1 MGKMISITQDGMM
14 LSSEELHVADYV
26 NITLFAQLNMFND
39 ILRRTDEEERERTRG
54 ELYDMY
60 NLAASAFLKAF
71 APELELRPELTEEAI
86 LRAENEILDERAAD
100 VDIDKVIEFPTKK

>member
-14 LSSEELHVADYV
+14 LASEELHVADYI
-26 NITLFAQLNMFND
+26 NITLAAQLNMFKD
-39 ILRRTDEEERERTRG
+39 ILNNVKEEDREEVRD

-71 APELELRPELTEEAI
+71 APELELRPDLTEEAI
-86 LRAENEILDERAAD
+86 LRAENEILKEKAKQ
-100 VDIDKVIEFPTKK
+100 IDKVIEFPTKK

>member
-14 LSSEELHVADYV
+14 LSSEELHVADYI
-26 NITLFAQLNMFND
+26 NITLAAQLNMFSD
-39 ILRRTDEEERERTRG
+39 IVHKTKEEDKENVRG

-71 APELELRPELTEEAI
+71 APEFELRPDLTEEAI
-86 LRAENEILDERAAD
+86 LRAENEILDERAAN
-100 VDIDKVIEFPTKK
+100 VDKVIEFPTKK

>member
-1 MGKMISITQDGMM
+1 MGKMVSITQDGMM
-14 LSSEELHVADYV
+14 LSSEELHVADYI
-26 NITLFAQLNMFND
+26 NITLAAQLNMFNN
-39 ILRRTDEEERERTRG
+39 LVEQAPEPEVRKKLVK

-86 LRAENEILDERAAD
+86 MRAENEILDERAAD
-100 VDIDKVIEFPTKK
+100 VDISR

>member
-14 LSSEELHVADYV
+14 LASEELHVADYI
-26 NITLFAQLNMFND
+26 NITLAAQLNMFND
-39 ILRRTDEEERERTRG
+39 IVHKTKEEDKENVRG

-71 APELELRPELTEEAI
+71 APELELRPDLTEEAI
-86 LRAENEILDERAAD
+86 MRAENEILKEKAEQ
-100 VDIDKVIEFPTKK
+100 IDKVIEFPTKK

>member
-14 LSSEELHVADYV
+14 LASEELHVADYI
-26 NITLFAQLNMFND
+26 NITLTAQLNMFND
-39 ILRRTDEEERERTRG
+39 IVHKTKEEDKENVRG

-71 APELELRPELTEEAI
+71 APELELRPDLTEEAI
-86 LRAENEILDERAAD
+86 LRAENEILKEKAKQ
-100 VDIDKVIEFPTKK
+100 IDKVIEFPTKK

>member
-14 LSSEELHVADYV
+14 LSSEELHVADYI
-26 NITLFAQLNMFND
+26 NITLSAQLNMFSD

-86 LRAENEILDERAAD
+86 LRAENEILDERAND
-100 VDIDKVIEFPTKK
+100 VDKVIDIRRR

>member
-1 MGKMISITQDGMM
+1 MGKMISITQDGMI
-14 LSSEELHVADYV
+14 LSSEQLHVADYI
-26 NITLFAQLNMFND
+26 NITLAAQLNIFKDVLNNAKEED
-39 ILRRTDEEERERTRG
+39 RDEVRG

-71 APELELRPELTEEAI
+71 APELELRPDLTEEAI

-100 VDIDKVIEFPTKK
+100 IEFPTKK

>member
-14 LSSEELHVADYV
+14 LSSEELHVADYI
-26 NITLFAQLNMFND
+26 NITLAAQLNMFND
-39 ILRRTDEEERERTRG
+39 ILNNAKEEDRDAVRG

-71 APELELRPELTEEAI
+71 APEFELRPDLTEEAI
-86 LRAENEILDERAAD
+86 LRAENEILKEKAEQ
-100 VDIDKVIEFPTKK
+100 IEFPTKK

>member
-14 LSSEELHVADYV
+14 LASEELHVADYI
-26 NITLFAQLNMFND
+26 NITLAAQLNMFND
-39 ILRRTDEEERERTRG
+39 IVHKTKEEDKENVRG

-71 APELELRPELTEEAI
+71 APDLELRPDLTEEAI
-86 LRAENEILDERAAD
+86 LRAENEILKEKAKQ
-100 VDIDKVIEFPTKK
+100 IDKVIEFPTKK

>member
-1 MGKMISITQDGMM
+1 MGKMISITQDGMI
-14 LSSEELHVADYV
+14 LSSEQLHVADYI
-26 NITLFAQLNMFND
+26 NITLAAQLNIFKDVLNNAKEED
-39 ILRRTDEEERERTRG
+39 RDEVRG

-71 APELELRPELTEEAI
+71 APELELRPDLTEEAI

-100 VDIDKVIEFPTKK
+100 IDKVIEFPTKK

>member
-14 LSSEELHVADYV
+14 LSSEELHVADYI
-26 NITLFAQLNMFND
+26 NITLAAQLNMFND
-39 ILRRTDEEERERTRG
+39 ILRRADEEEREHTRG

-71 APELELRPELTEEAI
+71 APEFELRPGLTEEAI

-100 VDIDKVIEFPTKK
+100 IDKVIEFPTKK

>member
-14 LSSEELHVADYV
+14 LSSEELHVADYI
-26 NITLFAQLNMFND
+26 NITLAAQLNMFND

-60 NLAASAFLKAF
+60 NLAASVFLKAF
-71 APELELRPELTEEAI
+71 APDLELRPDLTEEAI
-86 LRAENEILDERAAD
+86 LRAENEILKERAAD
-100 VDIDKVIEFPTKK
+100 IDKSR

>member
-1 MGKMISITQDGMM
+1 MGKMISITQDCMM
-14 LSSEELHVADYV
+14 LASEELHVADYI
-26 NITLFAQLNMFND
+26 NITLAAQLNMFSD

-100 VDIDKVIEFPTKK
+100 KVIDINSKK

>member
-14 LSSEELHVADYV
+14 LSSEELHVADYI
-26 NITLFAQLNMFND
+26 NITLAAQLNMFND
-39 ILRRTDEEERERTRG
+39 ILHRTDEEDRERTRG

-71 APELELRPELTEEAI
+71 APEFELRPDLTEEAI
-86 LRAENEILDERAAD
+86 LRAENEILKEKAAD
-100 VDIDKVIEFPTKK
+100 IVCK